1 MSEVQEFKLSGVAI
15 PHDAAG
21 MLDEICEHFVE
32 HSSVE
37 RTGNLALL
45 RSETAL
51 VAIRLKDSRLLIE
64 LACATEQ
71 ALQLTCNNIAEH
83 LVYFAGEE
91 PLELSWS
98 TPPAPGILPDLREV
112 TVVSAADV
120 TPHMRRVKFSCEDI
134 APFIGGGMHVR
145 VLLPPDGRI
154 PVWPTL
160 LPDGRTGWPEGEDEL
175 AVRVYTIRS
184 VDVARRE
191 LWIDFLQHATHG
203 VAAPGAEFARKA
215 RPGQKLAF
223 LGPGGGGVPQASSM
237 LLAGDATALPAIARI
252 AAEVPAHIRMQAIIL
267 VEDAGEE
274 QPLPTSGTLDVRW
287 LHRKDDKSDTG
298 YRFGDA
304 VRTAISAADA
314 QTYVWVACER
324 DEMRPIRAL
333 LKQKGHDRK
342 LTYAAWYWEKPK
354 PDAVNQP

>member
-1 MSEVQEFKLSGVAI
+1 MSVAQEFKLSGVAI
-15 PHDAAG
+15 PRDAAA

-32 HSSVE
+32 HSTVE

-45 RSETAL
+45 TSETGL
-51 VAIRLKDSRLLIE
+51 VAIRLEDNRLLIE
-64 LACATEQ
+64 LTCATEQ
-71 ALQLTCNNIAEH
+71 ALQLSCNNVAEH
-83 LVYFAGEE
+83 LVYFAGKE

-98 TPPAPGILPDLREV
+98 KPPAPGILPDLREV
-112 TVVSAADV
+112 TVLSAEDV

-134 APFIGGGMHVR
+134 APFSGGGMHVR
-145 VLLPPDGRI
+145 VLLPPDGRM
-154 PVWPTL
+154 PVWPIL

-175 AVRVYTIRS
+175 AVRVYTIRA

-203 VAAPGAEFARKA
+203 VAAPGAEFARNA
-215 RPGQKLAF
+215 IPGQKLAF
-223 LGPGGGGVPQASSM
+223 LGPGGGGIPQASSM

-252 AAEVPAHIRMQAIIL
+252 AAEVPANTRIQAIIE

-287 LHRKDDKSDTG
+287 LHRKDDASDAG
-298 YRFGDA
+298 NRFGDA
-304 VRTAISAADA
+304 VRAAILAADA

-333 LKQKGHDRK
+333 LKQRGHDRK
-342 LTYAAWYWEKPK
+342 LTYAAWYWEKAK
-354 PDAVNQP
+354 PDGANQP